1 MAAEF
6 YAILSVAAGILVPL
20 AQNLDICA
28 TPGRQTIVVYLVK
41 LK

>member
-6 YAILSVAAGILVPL
+6 YAILSVAVGILVPL

-28 TPGRQTIVVYLVK
+28 MRVNGRS
-41 LK
+41 